1 MGKKTEGR
9 IYRSQWS
16 MIWRRFRKNKLAMA
30 GMVVFILLVL
40 VAIFADIIADYDTMV
55 VRQNMQERFLPPN
68 SQHWFGTD
76 DYGRDIFARIIH
88 GTRISLFVGIVSILI
103 SLIIG
108 SVIGATAGYYGGKV
122 DNLLMRI
129 MDVFSHTFY
138 AACYIDSGRPGTGNG
153 QSDDRNVHIAGSE
166 VFAHSAL
173 INTHGEGSGI
183 H

>member
-68 SQHWFGTD
+68 RICDRG
-76 DYGRDIFARIIH
+76 YGR
-88 GTRISLFVGIVSILI
+88 ILWRQ
-103 SLIIG
+103 
-108 SVIGATAGYYGGKV
+108 GG
-122 DNLLMRI
+122 
-129 MDVFSHTFY
+129 
-138 AACYIDSGRPGTGNG
+138 
-153 QSDDRNVHIAGSE
+153 
-166 VFAHSAL
+166 
-173 INTHGEGSGI
+173 
-183 H
+183 